1 VKMLTNTDCT
11 LYLTEDGK
19 TYRRVYCPAC
29 HWEDTRGQNI
39 NKTGSTAVDSVRV
52 FLPLS
57 AADLAG
63 VKGYLVRGACA
74 FYQSSDHPI
83 RELVTQGNALTVTSA
98 ARCDF
103 GSLTLHHW
111 EVYAK

>member
-1 VKMLTNTDCT
+1 MKMLTNTDCT
-11 LYLTEDGK
+11 LYLTEDNK

-57 AADLAG
+57 SADLTGA
-63 VKGYLVRGACA
+63 KGYLVRGYCA
-74 FYQSSDHPI
+74 FYQSTDHPI

-98 ARCDF
+98 TRCDF
-103 GSLTLHHW
+103 GSPALHHW

>member
-1 VKMLTNTDCT
+1 MLTNTDCT

-19 TYRRVYCPAC
+19 SYRRAYCPAC
-29 HWEDTRGQNI
+29 HWEDTHGRNI

-52 FLPLS
+52 FLPL
-57 AADLAG
+57 ATADLTVA
-63 VKGYLVRGACA
+63 KGYLVRGACA
-74 FYQSSDHPI
+74 FDPSEERPI
-83 RELVTQGNALTVTSA
+83 RELVTQGNALTITSA

-103 GSLTLHHW
+103 GSPALHHW

>member
-1 VKMLTNTDCT
+1 MLTNTDCT

-29 HWEDTRGQNI
+29 HWE
-39 NKTGSTAVDSVRV
+39 DSVRV

>member
-1 VKMLTNTDCT
+1 MLTNTDCT

-19 TYRRVYCPAC
+19 ACRRVYCPAC

-57 AADLAG
+57 AANLTGA
-63 VKGYLVRGACA
+63 KGYLVRGDCM
-74 FYQSSDHPI
+74 FFPSDDHPI
-83 RELVTQGNALTVTSA
+83 RELVMRGGVLTITSI
-98 ARCDF
+98 ARYDF
-103 GSLTLHHW
+103 GSPAMRHW